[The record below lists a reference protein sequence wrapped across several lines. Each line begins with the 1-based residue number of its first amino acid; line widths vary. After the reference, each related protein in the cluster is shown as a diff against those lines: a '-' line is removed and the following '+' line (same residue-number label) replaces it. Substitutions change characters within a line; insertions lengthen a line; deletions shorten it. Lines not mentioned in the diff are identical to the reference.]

1 MLAKQP
7 VQTAF
12 KPYLVDSE
20 LSIKRLLNFLVKSPP
35 PMLYILGK
43 ENNWNLIHFA
53 RSCIYIAHLM
63 QRLFHQVVELAEQM
77 NLMTNLVDNI
87 LNILMFAVSYR
98 CDVDKVLKKCFTS
111 TYVFMDFHSFNLNML
126 YFYFDLTK

>member
-1 MLAKQP
+1 
-7 VQTAF
+7 
-12 KPYLVDSE
+12 
-20 LSIKRLLNFLVKSPP
+20 
-35 PMLYILGK
+35 
-43 ENNWNLIHFA
+43 
-53 RSCIYIAHLM
+53 M

-87 LNILMFAVSYR
+87 LNILMFAVSNR